1 MKLTTCKEC
10 TPIPKRT
17 EFTYTYIYIM
27 FEFIMVTDFS
37 KFFY

>member
-1 MKLTTCKEC
+1 MKLANCKEC

-17 EFTYTYIYIM
+17 EFTYIYIYIM
-27 FEFIMVTDFS
+27 FKFIVVTDFS